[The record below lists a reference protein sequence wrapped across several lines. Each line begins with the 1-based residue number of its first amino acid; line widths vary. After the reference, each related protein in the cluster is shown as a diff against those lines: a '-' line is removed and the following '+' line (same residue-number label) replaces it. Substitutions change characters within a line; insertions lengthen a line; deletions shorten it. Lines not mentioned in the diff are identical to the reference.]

1 MKTTR
6 CSTPP
11 FHSTEVSRS
20 NLDSYRCFFALDS
33 SQAVSI
39 SHDSDAVFATLAPT
53 VIPQGNTGME
63 KWGGGNRKVVY
74 LRFKIKLSCNWM
86 RMWLWQNGATA
97 SKEQTGKLPRS
108 LKPQTAW
115 SLHEGFSITEQSRVF
130 DGLLADTNSFICGW
144 RFRKI
149 QSDSS
154 PFRSSKI
161 TNSKVSLR
169 QTLGKVELSP
179 LSQLFRQIFDLTF
192 SPKPFYLHLS
202 DRQHFGFRHSQTI
215 WSFNLLKGLRQAVFH
230 INHPELLLH
239 QDFFCLRSW
248 TTQPLTEGRTVQHRC
263 GQRCECSW
271 GTTGTL
277 WTFVLSLTW

>member
-53 VIPQGNTGME
+53 VIPQGNSGME

-161 TNSKVSLR
+161 TNNKVSLR

-179 LSQLFRQIFDLTF
+179 LSRLFRQIFDLTF
-192 SPKPFYLHLS
+192 S
-202 DRQHFGFRHSQTI
+202 SQTLLPPPE
-215 WSFNLLKGLRQAVFH
+215 WSPAFR
-230 INHPELLLH
+230 IP
-239 QDFFCLRSW
+239 
-248 TTQPLTEGRTVQHRC
+248 TQPNDLI
-263 GQRCECSW
+263 
-271 GTTGTL
+271 
-277 WTFVLSLTW
+277 F